1 MAKNLFMFFNRISR
15 IIKKEIGM
23 QITPISN
30 TLNTTKYKETTNK
43 MQNLNI
49 SNPSFT
55 GFWNFYLRKT
65 VWDMSN

>member
-43 MQNLNI
+43 MQNSNI
-49 SNPSFT
+49 SNPSLQVF
-55 GFWNFYLRKT
+55 GIFYLRKT
-65 VWDMSN
+65 V